1 MRLLRVA
8 LRASVTVAVAGALAA
23 CAGARAGGPPAPSPT
38 RAAAPPATTPLP
50 VPSAGPADTAP
61 PTRLRIP
68 AIGVDSPL
76 ELLHLDAHGAL
87 SAPTFPHAGWYADGP
102 APGDVGPAV
111 IAGHVDSTSGPA
123 VFYRLGQLRPGDP
136 VQVRRGD
143 RWLAFKVVE
152 VRRYPKN
159 AFPTADVYG
168 PTPDPRLRLIT
179 CSGAFDT
186 TRHSYVDNTV
196 VYAVAT

>member
-1 MRLLRVA
+1 MLRVA
-8 LRASVTVAVAGALAA
+8 LSASAILVVAGALAA
-23 CAGARAGGPPAPSPT
+23 CAGAPARVLPGAAAT
-38 RAAAPPATTPLP
+38 RAAAPLAGTPLP
-50 VPSAGPADTAP
+50 VPSAVPDDGTV

-76 ELLHLDAHGAL
+76 EPLHLDARGAL
-87 SAPTFPHAGWYADGP
+87 TPPAFPHAGWYADGP

-111 IAGHVDSTSGPA
+111 IAGHVDSSTGPA
-123 VFYRLGQLRPGDP
+123 VFYRLGQLHPGDR
-136 VQVRRGD
+136 VQVQRGE
-143 RWLAFKVVE
+143 RWLAFRVVE

-159 AFPTADVYG
+159 RFPTADVYG
-168 PTPDPRLRLIT
+168 PTPDPQLRLIT
-179 CSGAFDT
+179 CSGTFDT

>member
-1 MRLLRVA
+1 VRLLRVA
-8 LRASVTVAVAGALAA
+8 YRASVTLAVAGALAA
-23 CAGARAGGPPAPSPT
+23 CGSARAAVPPAGSST
-38 RAAAPPATTPLP
+38 AAAPAGTPLP
-50 VPSAGPADTAP
+50 VPSADPDDGAGP

-76 ELLHLDAHGAL
+76 ELLHLDAQGAL
-87 SAPTFPHAGWYADGP
+87 RAPSFPHAGWYADGP

-111 IAGHVDSTSGPA
+111 IAGHVDSTTGPA

-143 RWLAFKVVE
+143 RWLTFRVVE

-159 AFPTADVYG
+159 AFPTAAVYG
-168 PTPDPRLRLIT
+168 PTPDPQLRLIT

-196 VYAVAT
+196 VYAVVT